1 MKLNFKRVIKRL
13 HGLLKNEKPVTFCS
27 SWILKHDPVIYQF
40 LVKNVRAD
48 FGGIDWDKITASL
61 PKRFQR
67 IWVPPRYR
75 PKIINWYRSKK
86 EVDLVLKKYKEKL
99 YIFISFA
106 DEGDRPIRDAIIVSL
121 VRIAQ
126 RGNVRAEEKLIFF
139 LNQVVQ
145 VWVEIYYPLRRWA
158 GQREELEIK
167 MKHCIRCYRFT
178 GSFLGYLYKTLEYSS
193 WSLRS
198 FQAYSLDACKP
209 DTNWSLLDTLTKDP
223 ETGQVV
229 KVTDVGSYYFH

>member
-1 MKLNFKRVIKRL
+1 MMTFRKIIKRL
-13 HGLLKNEKPVTFCS
+13 NRLLKSKKPSVFTS
-27 SWILKHDPVIYQF
+27 YWILQNDPVIYRF
-40 LVKNVRAD
+40 LVKNVRAEI
-48 FGGIDWDKITASL
+48 GGVDWDKITSSL

-67 IWVPPRYR
+67 IWVPPRYK
-75 PKIINWYRSKK
+75 PKILRLYRDKK

-99 YIFISFA
+99 YIFISFL
-106 DEGDRPIRDAIIVSL
+106 DENDRPIRDAIIISL

-145 VWVEIYYPLRRWA
+145 VWLELYYPLRRWA

-193 WSLRS
+193 WGLQS
-198 FQAYSLDACKP
+198 FQAYSLDACLP
-209 DTNWSLLDTLTKDP
+209 GTDWSMIDTLTKDP
-223 ETGQVV
+223 QTGRVV
-229 KVTDVGSYYFH
+229 RATDVGSYHFH